1 MSEPDLQL
9 LLKHGSDTIHCQAA
23 YHSKYSLQL
32 LPEDIHSI
40 EGLSHFEDLTIRS
53 GDQLESFGPCVMY
66 SVGESHFVVCSQE
79 IANFND
85 YTQKNQ
91 KTFLQSGFVNLPLL
105 MGHKS
110 QIKQEFRDYTA
121 DLTYSLSVYRHLFD
135 MMDAEFEDEP
145 AEVKKL
151 IQQTIID
158 NEGAAFIQY
167 FEKRLNELENLVAD
181 YTHEENERHGFY
193 FRRQVWSFI
202 LASAII
208 SRTNLKPRGYAGDSV
223 MMQMIYEKDI
233 RGHSTFSKLMHKHP
247 IEHTAAQA
255 VRNRRVLI
263 SKSLEKARAEST
275 QNRQAPYK
283 VLSVACGPA
292 FELFDLVKSAEA
304 CDFYQFT
311 LLDQDH
317 IALEEAKSVVEK
329 IELKFSKTINVD
341 YLEESVRTMMSTRK
355 LASKLGKFDFIYS
368 MGLFDYLI
376 PPVAKAVLKNLY
388 GLLRSGGEII
398 IGNFHSSNKSRFYME
413 YWNDWVL
420 YYRSEQGFLALL
432 DGLEPS
438 SKSVLFEETGCQMFL
453 RVKK

>member
-1 MSEPDLQL
+1 MNKSDLQL
-9 LLKHGSDTIHCQAA
+9 LLKQGSDTINCQAA
-23 YHSKYSLQL
+23 YHSKYSLQILQEDSL
-32 LPEDIHSI
+32 LIKGVSQ
-40 EGLSHFEDLTIRS
+40 FEDLTIRS
-53 GDQLESFGPCVMY
+53 GDHLESFGPCVMY
-66 SVGESHFVVCSQE
+66 SKGKSNFVVCSRE
-79 IANFND
+79 IANFDN
-85 YTQKNQ
+85 YRENSQ
-91 KTFLQSGFVNLPLL
+91 KTILQNSFVNLPLL

-110 QIKQEFRDYTA
+110 RIKQEFKDYTA

-135 MMDAEFEDEP
+135 TMDSEFEDEP

-167 FEKRLNELENLVAD
+167 FEKRLNELERMVAE
-181 YTHEENERHGFY
+181 YSNKENERHGFY

-202 LASAII
+202 LTSAII

-247 IEHTAAQA
+247 IEHAAAQA

-263 SKSLEKARAEST
+263 SNSLEEAQAQSI
-275 QNRQAPYK
+275 QNRQEPYK

-292 FELFDLVKSAEA
+292 FELLDLVKSAED
-304 CDFYQFT
+304 CDLYHFT

-317 IALEEAKSVVEK
+317 IALEEAKSVVKRLEK
-329 IELKFSKTINVD
+329 KFGKKLRVD

-376 PPVAKAVLKNLY
+376 PPVAKAVLRNLY
-388 GLLRSGGEII
+388 GLLQSSGEII
-398 IGNFHSSNKSRFYME
+398 VGNFHISNKSRFYME

-420 YYRSEQGFLALL
+420 YYRTEQGFLALL
-432 DGLEPS
+432 EGLEPS

-453 RVKK
+453 RIKK